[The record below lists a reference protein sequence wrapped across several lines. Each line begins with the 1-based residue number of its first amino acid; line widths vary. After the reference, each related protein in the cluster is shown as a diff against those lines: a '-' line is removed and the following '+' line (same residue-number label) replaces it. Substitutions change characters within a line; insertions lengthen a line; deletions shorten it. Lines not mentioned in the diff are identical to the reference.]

1 MWYTYESDFNTIS
14 DSIEELSELCLENG
28 LKKET
33 KIKICGWKK
42 EKINVEQQSE
52 VLIDYILQQFDE
64 AYSDVNEDKT
74 QPTER
79 MKKAVFDCLTVIS
92 EEYDVKTV
100 EKVFERE
107 FTL

>member
-1 MWYTYESDFNTIS
+1 M
-14 DSIEELSELCLENG
+14 
-28 LKKET
+28 
-33 KIKICGWKK
+33 
-42 EKINVEQQSE
+42 
-52 VLIDYILQQFDE
+52 IDYILQQFDE
-64 AYSDVNEDKT
+64 AYGDPSEDKT
-74 QPTER
+74 QPTEK

>member
-1 MWYTYESDFNTIS
+1 
-14 DSIEELSELCLENG
+14 
-28 LKKET
+28 
-33 KIKICGWKK
+33 
-42 EKINVEQQSE
+42 
-52 VLIDYILQQFDE
+52 LIDYILQQFDE

-74 QPTER
+74 QPTEK

-92 EEYDVKTV
+92 EEYDVRTM